1 MATMRIWSLVLG
13 LFALFM
19 SPVLSAGPV
28 GAQVGSWVQI
38 EAQPDLRTATDRARA
53 YAGSFPHLQGYKL
66 KSGWYG
72 IVIGPMSPAEAAA
85 DLATLAG
92 QGRVPPDSFITDGV
106 NFREP
111 FWPETTAAPLPA
123 TEVPLASA
131 APALTPVAPVTGAP
145 VTGAT
150 GTTAPTPAA
159 PAAGAAP
166 LVAPQETVRDAR
178 AAEGLLSAS
187 DRQDMQTAMQW
198 FGFYSGKIDGSFGAG
213 TRTSMAAWQS
223 AKGFEP
229 TGVLTT
235 TQRKALIDGYK
246 GEESGFGFQTLTE
259 AESGI
264 EITLPM
270 AMLAFDRYTPPFV
283 RYASKDGSG
292 LTAMLI
298 SEPGTKASLSG
309 LYDVLQS
316 LEIMPAGGER
326 SLSDTFFNLH
336 SRNDKIETVAY
347 VSIEGGN
354 VKGFLLS
361 WNVGLSDRM
370 KRVLPMVQAS
380 FRSAGD
386 KALDPGLVPLDQAV
400 RRGLLSGLDP
410 KKPAQSRSGFFI
422 DDKGSVLTTSAAVA
436 QCGRITL
443 EHDVK
448 AKVTFEDKA
457 KGIAVLTPEA
467 PLAPAVV
474 AGFADAPAAPGAPIA
489 VSGYAYQGRLPASV
503 LTRGTLEETQ
513 GLNGETG
520 LIRLSL
526 HSMDGDAG
534 GPVLDDRGAVVG
546 MLLAADPTAA
556 QQLPPGVAF
565 AASGAALT
573 QLLTNPQ
580 GPALKL
586 KAALPGAKATPDALN
601 AAARGMT
608 VLVSCWQ

>member
-1 MATMRIWSLVLG
+1 MRIWSLVLG
-13 LFALFM
+13 LFALLM
-19 SPVLSAGPV
+19 VPVLSAGPV
-28 GAQVGSWVQI
+28 EAQAGSWVQI

-53 YAGSFPHLQGYKL
+53 YAGSFTQLQGYKL

-92 QGRVPPDSFITDGV
+92 QGRVPADSFVTDGI

-111 FWPETTAAPLPA
+111 FWPQITAAPLAA
-123 TEVPLASA
+123 TEA
-131 APALTPVAPVTGAP
+131 PVAPAAPTLAP
-145 VTGAT
+145 VAPGTAAT
-150 GTTAPTPAA
+150 TTSTPAT
-159 PAAGAAP
+159 PVVEAAP
-166 LVAPQETVRDAR
+166 LVGPEETVRDAR
-178 AAEGLLSAS
+178 TAEGLLSAS
-187 DRQDMQTAMQW
+187 ERQDVQTAMQW
-198 FGFYSGKIDGSFGAG
+198 FGFYSSKIDGSFGSG
-213 TRTSMAAWQS
+213 TRTSMAAWQT
-223 AKGFEP
+223 AKGYEA

-246 GEESGFGFQTLTE
+246 SEESGFGFQTLTD

-283 RYASKDGSG
+283 RYAPKDNSG
-292 LTAMLI
+292 LTTMLI

-309 LYDVLQS
+309 LYEVLQS

-326 SLSDTFFNLH
+326 TLSDTFFNLH
-336 SRNDKIETVAY
+336 SSNDKIETLAY
-347 VSIEGGN
+347 VSIEGSN

-361 WNVGLSDRM
+361 WNVALSDRM

-386 KALDPGLVPLDQAV
+386 KALDPGLVPLDEAV

-448 AKVTFEDKA
+448 AKVTFEDKSR
-457 KGIAVLTPEA
+457 GIAVLTPEV
-467 PLAPAVV
+467 PLSPAVV
-474 AGFADAPAAPGAPIA
+474 ASFASATAAPGTQIA
-489 VSGYAYQGRLPASV
+489 VSGYAYQGRLPAAV
-503 LTRGTLEETQ
+503 LTRGTLEEGQ

-520 LIRLSL
+520 LSRLAL
-526 HSMDGDAG
+526 RVMDGDAG
-534 GPVLDDRGAVVG
+534 GPVLDDSGAVVG
-546 MLLAADPTAA
+546 MLLAADPKAA

-580 GPALKL
+580 GPALTL
-586 KAALPGAKATPDALN
+586 KAASSAAKATPDALN

-608 VLVSCWQ
+608 VLVSCWP